1 MAAPLYVTQSGRLW
15 HAGLILI
22 VTVGLPGLFH
32 PIVHL
37 NDTNG
42 QLGERRIS
50 QEHWNDIY
58 VGWELKLEST
68 RLAIIGEKY

>member
-37 NDTNG
+37 TDTNE

>member
-22 VTVGLPGLFH
+22 VTVGLPGMY
-32 PIVHL
+32 PIHSVHA
-37 NDTNG
+37 TNE

-50 QEHWNDIY
+50 QEHSNDIY
-58 VGWELKLEST
+58 VG
-68 RLAIIGEKY
+68 